1 MLQQLQR
8 NQGGIGLGAKVF
20 VTTWAK
26 DRNYEKTH
34 ICKDRNVE
42 MTAVTTAECLNT
54 KASLMVRKGYKCI
67 LSAPAKV

>member
-1 MLQQLQR
+1 M
-8 NQGGIGLGAKVF
+8 
-20 VTTWAK
+20 TTWAK
-26 DRNYEKTH
+26 DRNDEKTH